1 MTSPLREAYHFT
13 SDPHVL
19 GIGNRNLIAGRH
31 APIDSMNLTSLGLL
45 EKG

>member
-1 MTSPLREAYHFT
+1 MTSALREAYHFA

-19 GIGNRNLIAGRH
+19 GIGNRNHIAGRH
-31 APIDSMNLTSLGLL
+31 ALIDSMNLTSLGIL